1 MVFGSSLIS
10 LDLDWKLNVK
20 QRQDTL
26 ESDTS
31 MESKASF
38 SKGLMIWMLV
48 HRSKYFWM
56 RAIFQII
63 AFSFLIVT
71 LLMLIN
77 FQEEYW
83 HRTLAMLAAKHC
95 IDFVGYTLDLVAF
108 SKRKISLIKYK
119 LFLDVFSICLIIAV
133 QWKLFSDNTKDY
145 VDSSLVVN
153 SAADSFT

>member
-1 MVFGSSLIS
+1 
-10 LDLDWKLNVK
+10 
-20 QRQDTL
+20 
-26 ESDTS
+26 

-38 SKGLMIWMLV
+38 SKGLMIWMLI

-95 IDFVGYTLDLVAF
+95 MDFVGYTLDLVAF
-108 SKRKISLIKYK
+108 SKRKIGLIKYK
-119 LFLDVFSICLIIAV
+119 FLLDIFSVCLIIAV
-133 QWKLFSDNTKDY
+133 QWKLFSDNTKDFA
-145 VDSSLVVN
+145 DSWSGVN
-153 SAADSFT
+153 SGTDSFT